1 MRAVALRLVLILA
14 ALMAVAPPASAS
26 PATDLSAARDAF
38 RRGDCDHAVVI
49 LNKLLY
55 PQTTLASQASAAEAH
70 LLLGVCYFKGKD
82 QRAAEHELLEALY
95 IDPKLDIDG
104 LFSDDVVAL
113 FNRKKAELARQSK
126 RDAEGRKIAEER
138 DAYRRALEN
147 LIVIEKREYYVN
159 FIPFGA
165 GQFQN
170 GDTKKGMAFFI
181 SEAALGGA
189 SLTLYAFQVLRYGFS
204 GAVPRDEADQVYKLQ
219 VAQIATGGLCLG
231 LMAWGIIDALLNYQ
245 PTIQRVPDESLF
257 PEGLD
262 LLKNNPAQSLY
273 LFPAAGDDWAGLSL
287 RWEL

>member
-1 MRAVALRLVLILA
+1 MRLVIALCAVAI
-14 ALMAVAPPASAS
+14 AVHASFPHRADAS
-26 PATDLSAARDAF
+26 PAAELSDARDAF
-38 RRGDCDHAVVI
+38 RRGDCRRAVPI
-49 LNKLLY
+49 LTSLLY
-55 PQTTLASQASAAEAH
+55 PTTTLANQASVAEAH
-70 LLLGVCYFKGKD
+70 LLLGVCFFQAKNM
-82 QRAAEHELLEALY
+82 QSAERELEEALY
-95 IDPKLDIDG
+95 IDPQLDIEG

-113 FNRKKAELARQSK
+113 FNRIKSELRRKTA
-126 RDAEGRKIAEER
+126 RDAERRRLAEER

-170 GDTKKGMAFFI
+170 GETAKGTAFFI
-181 SEAALGGA
+181 AEAALGGA

-204 GAVPRDEADQVYKLQ
+204 GDVPRDEADTVYNLQ

-231 LMAWGIIDALLNYQ
+231 IMAWGIIDALVNYQ

-262 LLKNNPAQSLY
+262 LLQDEAQSLY
-273 LFPAAGDDWAGLSL
+273 LSPMAGPDFAGVSV